1 MEDSITKKLRFLR
14 QYGPIARNDNM
25 YDETIQRAAK
35 RAGVA
40 PITFDHPQRADVQ
53 ACFNAASLTSVIL
66 TGTAGDGKTHLCRQV
81 WEKLGGEQ
89 AVWASDEPYLRMTLP
104 FVISDSM
111 ITLHVIRDLSAWVPQ
126 SHAEWQP
133 EKIELLHLFCSS
145 IYEPNNNHVFLIAA
159 NDGQLIESWRRLP
172 DTEHVVKVRTL
183 LERLLVEDRQ
193 HEPDVRLEFFNLSRC
208 NSAMLLDL
216 ALKAFLDHEIW
227 HECLSSDPS
236 ADQAFGVNC
245 PIRHN
250 YQLLQTLLVQKRLR
264 ALFELCDYNDVHIP
278 IRQILLL
285 LTNAVLGHPDVRDQ
299 LMVPNDVPSIIKKR
313 TVAKASL
320 YNNIFGGNLP
330 KTRREA
336 LTIFAYL
343 DRFRIGYET
352 SNRVD
357 NILIFGNADSN
368 FRTYFEQLLARD
380 KFYGA
385 QEGYLAAQK
394 NYVEGIDKDENVADF
409 LQELVS
415 QRRGLFFKIPFEQ
428 EEELSLWDLTVFKY
442 AGEYLSRVVQVI
454 QSHRTVE
461 HPIKARLVKGL
472 NRIFVGMLI
481 NSDREVVL
489 ASGLSFSNARVNRLL
504 EESISVRPHL
514 GEKVEIILRDRV
526 PTLNIVLSNMLECSL
541 PLHLIRYEFLSR
553 VAEGALPSSFSKECY
568 EDILAYK
575 SRLLVALAERKK
587 EEPPSPLTTF
597 KLLRLDDS
605 GSPTDEFV
613 ELMEQI
619 NDRAI

>member
-1 MEDSITKKLRFLR
+1 MEDSITKKLRFVR

-25 YDETIQRAAK
+25 YDETIQRTAK
-35 RAGVA
+35 RAGVT

-53 ACFNAASLTSVIL
+53 ACFNATSLTSVIL
-66 TGTAGDGKTHLCRQV
+66 TGTAGDGKTHLCRQI

-89 AVWASDEPYLRMTLP
+89 TVWASDEPYLRMTLP
-104 FVISDSM
+104 FVINDSM

-133 EKIELLHLFCSS
+133 EKVELLHLFCRS
-145 IYEPNNNHVFLIAA
+145 IYEPSNDIFLIAA

-172 DTEHVVKVRTL
+172 DTEYAVKVRTL

-193 HEPDVRLEFFNLSRC
+193 HEPGVRLEFFNLSRC
-208 NSAMLLDL
+208 NSATLLDL

-236 ADQAFGVNC
+236 PDQAFGINC

-250 YQLLQTLLVQKRLR
+250 YQLLQTALVQKRLR

-299 LMVPNDVPSIIKKR
+299 LMVPNDVPIIIRKR
-313 TVAKASL
+313 TVAKASF

-336 LTIFAYL
+336 LTIFTYL

-368 FRTYFEQLLARD
+368 FRSYFEELLARD

-394 NYVEGIDKDENVADF
+394 NYVEGIDKDENVAAF

-428 EEELSLWDLTVFKY
+428 EDDLSLWDLTVFKY
-442 AGEYLSRVVQVI
+442 AGEYLSRVVQVVH
-454 QSHRTVE
+454 SSRTVD

-526 PTLNIVLSNMLECSL
+526 PTLNIVLSNTLECSL

-587 EEPPSPLTTF
+587 EEAPSPLTTF

-619 NDRAI
+619 ND

>member
-35 RAGVA
+35 RAGVT

-53 ACFNAASLTSVIL
+53 ACFNATSLTSVIL
-66 TGTAGDGKTHLCRQV
+66 TGTAGDGKTHLCRQI
-81 WEKLGGEQ
+81 WERLGGEQ
-89 AVWASDEPYLRMTLP
+89 IVWASDEPYLCMTLP
-104 FVISDSM
+104 FVINDSM

-133 EKIELLHLFCSS
+133 EKVELLHLFCRS
-145 IYEPNNNHVFLIAA
+145 IYEPDNNVFLIAA

-172 DTEHVVKVRTL
+172 DTEYVVKVRTL

-208 NSAMLLDL
+208 NSATLLDL

-227 HECLSSDPS
+227 HECLYSKPFP
-236 ADQAFGVNC
+236 DQAFGINC

-250 YQLLQTLLVQKRLR
+250 YQLLQTPLVQKRLR

-299 LMVPNDVPSIIKKR
+299 LMIPNDVPSIIRKR

-336 LTIFAYL
+336 LTIFTYL

-357 NILIFGNADSN
+357 NILIFGNADST
-368 FRTYFEQLLARD
+368 FRSYFEELLAKD

-428 EEELSLWDLTVFKY
+428 EDDLSLWDLTVFKY
-442 AGEYLSRVVQVI
+442 AGEYLSRVVQVV
-454 QSHRTVE
+454 QSNRTVD

-481 NSDREVVL
+481 NSEREVVL

-526 PTLNIVLSNMLECSL
+526 PTLNIVLSNTLECSL

-587 EEPPSPLTTF
+587 EEAPSPLTTF

-619 NDRAI
+619 ND